1 MVFSLIL
8 IIIFLIVLY
17 TILPRYNEPLLL
29 GEFITPEEADY
40 IKKESVQRT
49 KGIENIYG

>member
-40 IKKESVQRT
+40 IKKRASKELKES
-49 KGIENIYG
+49 NIYG